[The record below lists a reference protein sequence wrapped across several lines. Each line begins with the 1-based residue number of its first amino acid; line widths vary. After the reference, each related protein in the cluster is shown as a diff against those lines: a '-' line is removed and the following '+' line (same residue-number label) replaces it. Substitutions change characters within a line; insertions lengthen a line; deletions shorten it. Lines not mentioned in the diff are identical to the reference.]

1 MKIDI
6 NDFWHNNCDNYCF
19 RCGSCRLPQDLEG
32 CAAWRDYLREKL
44 NGLYIGKNNFG
55 IAYNPPRVFE
65 NKIRNI
71 IIDWNNQGKV
81 LIEIIDRQ
89 DNTSSWIVSPE
100 EYFAWQNFYFKESA
114 EIVLKCWESE
124 NDK

>member
-1 MKIDI
+1 MKINI
-6 NDFWHNNCDNYCF
+6 NDFRYKNCNDCSGC
-19 RCGSCRLPQDLEG
+19 RSCRLPQDLEG

-44 NGLYIGKNNFG
+44 NGLYIGKTNFG

-65 NKIRNI
+65 NKIQNI

-81 LIEIIDRQ
+81 LIVIVDRQ